1 MSQYQSIMDSLIAS
15 NLDFFNQLHQD
26 NRNSVSIA
34 TASDALGAV
43 SIEELERY
51 ANQLMPGTTEFDDL
65 KNYITSTLFTD
76 CGSRFYDKS
85 ALYHTQGERTFALD
99 NGAIFRMGGNLR
111 LYTPKSAGTIFSDT
125 AGAVITNREVGLY
138 GVGRIPF

>member
-1 MSQYQSIMDSLIAS
+1 MQDSVVSNQSYNLYYMGLWNLFIRPQVRALPGAPANSLPMSQYQSIMDSLIAT
-15 NLDFFNQLHQD
+15 NLDFNQLHQD

-76 CGSRFYDKS
+76 GGSHFMISR
-85 ALYHTQGERTFALD
+85 LCIT
-99 NGAIFRMGGNLR
+99 LR
-111 LYTPKSAGTIFSDT
+111 VNEHLP
-125 AGAVITNREVGLY
+125 
-138 GVGRIPF
+138 